1 MRRFLLSA
9 VAALATVSAV
19 PMASAQTLKVVM
31 HSDVKV
37 LDPIWSGA
45 YITRNHGYMLY
56 DVLFAMDEKFQ
67 VKPQMVDTWTTS
79 DDGLVWTFK
88 LRDGLEWHDG
98 QPVTAEDCVA
108 SLKRWAAR
116 DAMGQKLAQSL
127 QEYKVVDPKTF
138 QIVLKEKFGAVI
150 ESLGKPSVV
159 VPFMMPKRIAETDP
173 FKQIEEYIGSG
184 PFVFKKDEWKP
195 GEKLVYTKFAK
206 YKPRSEPM
214 SGLSGGKVVSVDR
227 VEWVWIPDA
236 ETQVNAL
243 LKGELDMLEAVSTDH
258 LPLVEKDKGVR
269 VIKGRVSN
277 QYAFRPNW
285 LLPPFNN
292 EKVRQAAALALNQ
305 EDFLQANIGDKR
317 FWQTCKAMFTCGSPL
332 ATDAGMAG
340 LVEGNAAKARALLAE
355 AGYDGHAAGA
365 DRPRRHQAA
374 RSGRKVAAGEGRL
387 QGRDGVD
394 GLAERDRAA
403 CQEGAGLG
411 GRLERLLD
419 ELVPGRHPRPADDAV
434 PDRELRQGPGRLAL
448 RRGTGEAARSVR
460 EGGHGSR
467 EEGRR
472 HGRSGARHQGGHARA
487 AWRMVRGERR
497 ALQYRD
503 AESAPSGHGLLG
515 GNEEVRRPR
524 RAQKESSGASQESL
538 LKRLRRPLA
547 NVLNE
552 QCGCGAG

>member
-1 MRRFLLSA
+1 MRRLLLAA
-9 VAALATVSAV
+9 VAALATVSAAPIV
-19 PMASAQTLKVVM
+19 SAQTLKVVM

-56 DVLFAMDEKFQ
+56 DVLFSMDEKFQ

-79 DDGLVWTFK
+79 DDGLTWTFK

-98 QPVTAEDCVA
+98 QPVTAEDCIA
-108 SLKRWAAR
+108 SLKRWSAR
-116 DAMGQKLAQSL
+116 DAMGQKLAQAL
-127 QEYKVVDPKTF
+127 KEYKVVDPKTF
-138 QIVLKEKFGAVI
+138 QIVLKDKFGAVI

-214 SGLSGGKVVSVDR
+214 SGLSGGKVVNVDR

-243 LKGELDMLEAVSTDH
+243 LTGEIDYLEGVSADH
-258 LPLVEKDKGVR
+258 LPLVEKDKNIR

-317 FWQTCKAMFTCGSPL
+317 FYQTCKAMFTCGSPL

-340 LVEGNAAKARALLAE
+340 LVEGNAAKAKALLAE
-355 AGYDGHAAGA
+355 AGYDGTPVTLLAPSDLGVIKQLGPVAKSLLEKAGFKVDMVSLDWQSVIVRLA
-365 DRPRRHQAA
+365 KKVPVSEGGWNAFSTSWSQVDILDPLMTPFLIASCDKA
-374 RSGRKVAAGEGRL
+374 RSGWPCDEELEKLRDKYVQATTEAEKKAAATAVQERAIKVVTHVPLGEWF
-387 QGRDGVD
+387 GVS
-394 GLAERDRAA
+394 
-403 CQEGAGLG
+403 
-411 GRLERLLD
+411 
-419 ELVPGRHPRPADDAV
+419 AV
-434 PDRELRQGPGRLAL
+434 RSNI
-448 RRGTGEAARSVR
+448 GT
-460 EGGHGSR
+460 
-467 EEGRR
+467 
-472 HGRSGARHQGGHARA
+472 
-487 AWRMVRGERR
+487 
-497 ALQYRD
+497 LN
-503 AESAPSGHGLLG
+503 P
-515 GNEEVRRPR
+515 PP
-524 RAQKESSGASQESL
+524 
-538 LKRLRRPLA
+538 PLP
-547 NVLNE
+547 VFW
-552 QCGCGAG
+552 GVTKK